1 MRFEMTHRPAEGE
14 RFRPDA
20 FAERVGAEV
29 TLNIGDNRETGL
41 LVAAKVADD
50 GSHVRLTFELRE
62 GSEIAHWINVGYDP
76 GVFGVGGYPPP
87 VVPADVTREYG
98 AGNSGSGWPIPPT
111 PPPPD
116 EPEVTCR
123 LAARHLRA
131 SVVDRDGVPV
141 LLIHDEVSAVEV
153 TPDIGSA
160 AATAGGYERL
170 CRAALALADHLRTL
184 ATVERSRREAAPD
197 A

>member
-1 MRFEMTHRPAEGE
+1 MTHRPAEGE

-87 VVPADVTREYG
+87 VVPADVAREYG
-98 AGNSGSGWPIPPT
+98 AGNSGPGWPIRPD
-111 PPPPD
+111 PPPD
-116 EPEVTCR
+116 GPTGLQLDLLSVIARITQAHREPDMAHVLLDRLVTCDVPR
-123 LAARHLRA
+123 LRGYL
-131 SVVDRDGVPV
+131 
-141 LLIHDEVSAVEV
+141 
-153 TPDIGSA
+153 TPETIA
-160 AATAGGYERL
+160 WANNTE
-170 CRAALALADHLRTL
+170 
-184 ATVERSRREAAPD
+184 PD
-197 A
+197 WEH